1 MTLDHRMSD
10 PRDQIEQLERR
21 VEELAE
27 TAERC
32 RKLMRFAQAVIVL
45 GALVLAAF
53 LLGLMRV
60 DPTLMLGA
68 IAAVLGG
75 IVTYGSNK
83 STREGTL
90 AAIAAAEAQRRE
102 LIGRIDLRVVDAPAT
117 LH

>member
-21 VEELAE
+21 VEELAD

-32 RKLMRFAQAVIVL
+32 RKLMLFARFMIVL
-45 GALVLAAF
+45 GAVVLAVF

-60 DPTLMLGA
+60 DPAVLLGA

-83 STREGTL
+83 STRDGTL
-90 AAIAAAEAQRRE
+90 AAIAAAEAQRGE
-102 LIGRIDLRVVDAPAT
+102 LIGGIDLRVVDAPAT